1 MGRRD
6 DGPSRRDDNFQR
18 GPPRRDDDFQRGPP
32 RGPPRGDDGPIRG
45 PPRGDRFDD
54 RPRRGGDDDFRR
66 PAPRDDGPRRDG
78 PPRRFTN
85 KKPEADGTI
94 TPELRRDLNLKKNL
108 EKRPPLPKTTTT
120 K

>member
-1 MGRRD
+1 M
-6 DGPSRRDDNFQR
+6 
-18 GPPRRDDDFQRGPP
+18 GPPRGDDDFQRGPP

-85 KKPEADGTI
+85 KKPEADGNDGGWRNNNTRASAR
-94 TPELRRDLNLKKNL
+94 PEPKEGPRKEAPPAKNDDD
-108 EKRPPLPKTTTT
+108 EMDDGWT
-120 K
+120 KV